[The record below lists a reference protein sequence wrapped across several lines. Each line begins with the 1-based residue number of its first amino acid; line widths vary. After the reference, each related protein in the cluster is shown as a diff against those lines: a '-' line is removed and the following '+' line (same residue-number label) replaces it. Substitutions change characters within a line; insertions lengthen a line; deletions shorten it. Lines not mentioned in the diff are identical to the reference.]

1 MDIYPL
7 SDRRHGKLEN
17 PVGLVHLEV
26 LFFIRDAWHD
36 ASQVFEQ
43 GLKVINKVDQ
53 VSSKHFIFR
62 SNVRTMIGHTDF
74 HLDGA
79 LKMTRFV
86 HCLCI

>member
-1 MDIYPL
+1 M
-7 SDRRHGKLEN
+7 
-17 PVGLVHLEV
+17 GLVHLEV
-26 LFFIRDAWHD
+26 LFFITHGMMPAKY
-36 ASQVFEQ
+36 EQ

-53 VSSKHFIFR
+53 VSSKDFIFR